1 MSILTRIGIGS
12 ATIDLIPE
20 NTTVRLGGQI
30 ESSLKLEGG
39 SSPQTAKDI
48 EVALITQYKAEGAE
62 GNTFWKQYG
71 LWEMEFEEELVV
83 QPGDDRTVDVPP
95 IQVPRSA
102 PVTMGDTTVWIQTA
116 LDIDWAVD
124 PSDVDQ
130 IEVQPNALL
139 QAVLDALED
148 HLDLRLLTVEN
159 VESSAPDSPHPFVQQ
174 FTFDGGDGPFAN
186 AFDRLV
192 VTPIQ
197 TEEDEDLLLL
207 FQVDRLGDNPVGD
220 KRDGRL
226 RIEAADPGAIA
237 DRIYDAVERRL

>member
-20 NTTVRLGGQI
+20 NTATHLGGRI
-30 ESSLKLEGG
+30 DASLKLKGG
-39 SSPQTAKDI
+39 SGRQTVEDI
-48 EVALITQYKAEGAE
+48 EIALITRYKAEGAE
-62 GNTFWKQYG
+62 GNSFWKQYG
-71 LWEMEFEEELVV
+71 LWEMEFQDDLVV
-83 QPGDDRTVDVPP
+83 HPDDDRTVAVPP

-102 PVTMGDTTVWIQTA
+102 PVTMGDTTVWIQSA

-159 VESSAPDSPHPFVQQ
+159 VESTAPDSPQPFVQE
-174 FTFDGGDGPFAN
+174 FAFDGGNGPFAN

-192 VTPIQ
+192 VTPLQ
-197 TEEDEDLLLL
+197 TEEDEGLLLL
-207 FQVDRLGDNPVGD
+207 FRVDRLGDNPVGD

-226 RIEAADPGAIA
+226 RIEAADPNAIA
-237 DRIYDAVERRL
+237 DQIHDAVERRL

>member
-1 MSILTRIGIGS
+1 MSILSRIGIGS

-30 ESSLKLEGG
+30 NASLKLEGG
-39 SSPQTAKDI
+39 SSRQTAKDI
-48 EVALITQYKAEGAE
+48 EIALITQYKAEGAE
-62 GNTFWKQYG
+62 DNSFWKQYG
-71 LWEMEFEEELVV
+71 LWEMEIEEELVV

-139 QAVLDALED
+139 EAVLDALEE
-148 HLDLRLLTVEN
+148 HLHLRLLTVEN
-159 VESSAPDSPHPFVQQ
+159 VESTAPDSPHPFVQQ

-186 AFDRLV
+186 ALDRLV
-192 VTPIQ
+192 VAPIQ
-197 TEEDEDLLLL
+197 TDDDEGLLLL
-207 FQVDRLGDNPVGD
+207 FRVDRLGDNPVGD

-226 RIEAADPGAIA
+226 RIETPDPTAIA
-237 DRIYDAVERRL
+237 DRVHDEVERRL

>member
-1 MSILTRIGIGS
+1 MSILSRIGIGS

-30 ESSLKLEGG
+30 NASLKLEGG
-39 SSPQTAKDI
+39 SSRQTAKDI
-48 EVALITQYKAEGAE
+48 EIALITQYKAEGAE
-62 GNTFWKQYG
+62 DNSFWKQYG
-71 LWEMEFEEELVV
+71 LWEMEIEEELVV

-102 PVTMGDTTVWIQTA
+102 PVTMGDTTVWIQSA

-159 VESSAPDSPHPFVQQ
+159 VESTAPDSPHPFVQE
-174 FTFDGGDGPFAN
+174 FTFEGGDGPFAN
-186 AFDRLV
+186 ALDRLI

-197 TEEDEDLLLL
+197 TEDDEGLLLL

-226 RIEAADPGAIA
+226 RIEDADPTAIA
-237 DRIYDAVERRL
+237 DQIHDEVERRL

>member
-1 MSILTRIGIGS
+1 MSILSRIGIGS

-30 ESSLKLEGG
+30 NASLKLEGG
-39 SSPQTAKDI
+39 SSRQTAEDI
-48 EVALITQYKAEGAE
+48 EIALITQYKAEGAE
-62 GNTFWKQYG
+62 GNPFWKQYG
-71 LWEMEFEEELVV
+71 LWEMEFQEELVV

-102 PVTMGDTTVWIQTA
+102 PVTMGDTTVWIQSA

-159 VESSAPDSPHPFVQQ
+159 VESTAPDSPHPFVQE
-174 FTFDGGDGPFAN
+174 FTYEGGDGPFAN
-186 AFDRLV
+186 ALDRLV
-192 VTPIQ
+192 VAPLQ
-197 TEEDEDLLLL
+197 TEDDEGLLLL

-226 RIEAADPGAIA
+226 RIENADPTAIA
-237 DRIYDAVERRL
+237 DQIHDEVERRL